1 MAWRQTRAICAK
13 QLAWDAS
20 PLRPTVRVDA
30 DDYVPCRCTIPT
42 EIYTEPPQR
51 SGLILIID
59 PLPDLCYPF
68 PINQCFGGFMQRLRT
83 LLNRLFGTLPGLM
96 LVAVAWDALIVATL
110 APFSGPLQGLGLAE
124 LLRLDFSDAHRVG
137 RIIMLYHSL
146 AIPFV
151 AALVYLVLDQVPIGS
166 SGGENSGQGLPKAV
180 RSIVTP
186 ITVGYMLTSIGGM
199 TFAYAASASG
209 GRNWFFHG
217 VYLVGLSLVFYGGVL
232 LAIALWPSRRWTE
245 DPARFS
251 HLAGVPL
258 ERVAFF
264 VVALFTLISAAIGG
278 AAGAFFGNGMEA
290 FLAEDIVRVDPHTI
304 FELMIIAHLHIMLTL
319 IDVMILLIVI
329 RTYRVEG
336 RAHKLAVPLTIVGT
350 IIVTFATWSVI
361 GWEGAHKVINIGSA
375 FLLPGAFLVAIWG
388 FARLVREGVGDGPA
402 RAGQKLRALL
412 SDPVRFGIFFE
423 LIFVN
428 VVVTVPGVYVAFN
441 LETYRTPAYLAV
453 ERTIL
458 VGHWHVL
465 ATLSAVIALLLIADR
480 LGTRGWVRQVVGW
493 GLLAGSTLSF
503 LFVNLY
509 MFRQPGQEKAWTVPI
524 FETGI
529 AVSLVA
535 LAIFVAVHLMGYLRR
550 PAR

>member
-1 MAWRQTRAICAK
+1 MH
-13 QLAWDAS
+13 
-20 PLRPTVRVDA
+20 
-30 DDYVPCRCTIPT
+30 
-42 EIYTEPPQR
+42 
-51 SGLILIID
+51 
-59 PLPDLCYPF
+59 
-68 PINQCFGGFMQRLRT
+68 RLRT
-83 LLNRLFGTLPGLM
+83 ILHRLFGTLPGLM

-124 LLRLDFSDAHRVG
+124 LLSLDFSDAHRVG

-151 AALVYLVLDQVPIGS
+151 AALVYLVLDRVPIGPFTKEEGD
-166 SGGENSGQGLPKAV
+166 SGGLPKAV

-199 TFAYAASASG
+199 TFAYA
-209 GRNWFFHG
+209 GRNWILHG
-217 VYLVGLSLVFYGGVL
+217 IYLVGLSLVFYAGVL
-232 LAIALWPSRRWTE
+232 LALALWPSRRRAE

-251 HLAGVPL
+251 HLAGIPL
-258 ERVAFF
+258 ERFAFF
-264 VVALFTLISAAIGG
+264 LVALFTLVSAAIGG

-304 FELMIIAHLHIMLTL
+304 YELMIIAHLHIMLTL

-375 FLLPGAFLVAIWG
+375 FLLPGAILVAIWG

-402 RAGQKLRALL
+402 GVGQKLRALL
-412 SDPVRFGIFFE
+412 RDPVRFGIFFE

-441 LETYRTPAYLAV
+441 LDTYRTDAYLAV

-465 ATLSAVIALLLIADR
+465 ATLSAVIVLLLIADR

-493 GLLAGSTLSF
+493 GLLIGSTLSF
-503 LFVNLY
+503 VFVNIY
-509 MFRQPGQEKAWTVPI
+509 MFRQPGQEKAWTMPF

-529 AVSLVA
+529 ALSLLA
-535 LAIFVAVHLMGYLRR
+535 LALFVAVHLVDRFR
-550 PAR
+550 QPADKAPGGPE

>member
-1 MAWRQTRAICAK
+1 MHH
-13 QLAWDAS
+13 
-20 PLRPTVRVDA
+20 LRN
-30 DDYVPCRCTIPT
+30 I
-42 EIYTEPPQR
+42 
-51 SGLILIID
+51 
-59 PLPDLCYPF
+59 
-68 PINQCFGGFMQRLRT
+68 
-83 LLNRLFGTLPGLM
+83 LNRLFGTLPGLM
-96 LVAVAWDALIVATL
+96 LVAVAWDALLVASL

-124 LLRLDFSDAHRVG
+124 LLRLDFGDAHRVG

-151 AALVYLVLDQVPIGS
+151 AALVYLVLDRVPISS
-166 SGGENSGQGLPKAV
+166 SGGEHSGQGLPKAV

-209 GRNWFFHG
+209 GRNWIFHG

-232 LAIALWPSRRWTE
+232 LAIALWPSRRWAE
-245 DPARFS
+245 DPARSS
-251 HLAGVPL
+251 HLAGIPL
-258 ERVAFF
+258 ERLAFF
-264 VVALFTLISAAIGG
+264 MVALFTLVSAAIGG
-278 AAGAFFGNGMEA
+278 AAGAFFGNGMVA
-290 FLAEDIVRVDPHTI
+290 FLAEDIVRVEPHTT

-329 RTYRVEG
+329 RNYRVEG
-336 RAHKLAVPLTIVGT
+336 RVHKLAVPLTIVGT

-375 FLLPGAFLVAIWG
+375 FLLPGALLVAIG
-388 FARLVREGVGDGPA
+388 SFARLVREGVGDVPAGPS
-402 RAGQKLRALL
+402 RKLRALL
-412 SDPVRFGIFFE
+412 RDPVRFGIFFE

-428 VVVTVPGVYVAFN
+428 AVVTVPGVYVAFN

-465 ATLSAVIALLLIADR
+465 ATLSAVIVLLLIADR

-509 MFRQPGQEKAWTVPI
+509 MFRQPGQEKAWTVPF

-529 AVSLVA
+529 ALSLVA
-535 LAIFVAVHLMGYLRR
+535 LALFVASHLADHFRQKTL
-550 PAR
+550 